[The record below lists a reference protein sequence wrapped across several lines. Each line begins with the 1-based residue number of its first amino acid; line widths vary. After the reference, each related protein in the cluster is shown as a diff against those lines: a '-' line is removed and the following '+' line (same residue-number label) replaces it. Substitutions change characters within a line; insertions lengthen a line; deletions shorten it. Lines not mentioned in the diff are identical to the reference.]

1 VYNRGKESQLI
12 TILKGVNGMKMLV
25 CTDGSEHSQKAL
37 EKASKIASAPGIEEL
52 AVINVY
58 DSKMDLHTSAW
69 GSRDF
74 AVTETDI
81 KRLRE
86 MHEEQ
91 KEVRKKMLDDAVRY
105 LAEKGITAR
114 AILKEGHPSHTI
126 VNVAEEEGFDTIVIG
141 SRGLGGLKKLLLG
154 SVSNAVAQE
163 AVNCTVIIV
172 K

>member
-1 VYNRGKESQLI
+1 
-12 TILKGVNGMKMLV
+12 MKMLV

-37 EKASKIASAPGIEEL
+37 AKASLIAAGPGVEEI

-58 DSKMDLHTSAW
+58 DSKMELHTSAW

-74 AVTETDI
+74 AVTEDDI
-81 KRLRE
+81 RRLRE

-91 KEVRKKMLDDAVRY
+91 KEARKKMLDDAVSY
-105 LAEKGITAR
+105 FAEKGFKAR
-114 AILKEGHPSHTI
+114 PILKEGHPSHTI
-126 VNVAEEEGFDTIVIG
+126 VSVAEEEGFDTIVIG

-163 AVNCTVIIV
+163 ADNCTVIIV